1 MWVFGKLQTT
11 GGAQS
16 FSSRKKPTP
25 VRIRIIPNLD
35 IIMLVVGIPK
45 LEQYQSFKMFFSGCF
60 TRPTPASGEESS
72 SSRRRMCEK
81 KMFRKKVGA
90 LFVKELVEADVF
102 FFGRIDVFLLKLVW
116 KHKSEAE
123 NPKGKHHQNQ
133 APFFKGVFAV
143 IVPGSVCKTADA
155 AEIFQATHPTKTEN
169 PIGKMQ
175 DACFWMLEDLFLSS
189 GLSSSQMPWVTFSGF
204 VVENHVFERLSGDQK

>member
-60 TRPTPASGEESS
+60 TRPTPSSGEESS
-72 SSRRRMCEK
+72 SSRRRMCAK
-81 KMFRKKVGA
+81 KCFGKKVGA

-102 FFGRIDVFLLKLVW
+102 FSVASMCFSWNWCESTSLK
-116 KHKSEAE
+116 
-123 NPKGKHHQNQ
+123 PKTRKESITKTKHH
-133 APFFKGVFAV
+133 FSRGF
-143 IVPGSVCKTADA
+143 C
-155 AEIFQATHPTKTEN
+155 
-169 PIGKMQ
+169 
-175 DACFWMLEDLFLSS
+175 CYSS
-189 GLSSSQMPWVTFSGF
+189 RECV
-204 VVENHVFERLSGDQK
+204 

>member
-60 TRPTPASGEESS
+60 TRPTPSSGEESS

-81 KMFRKKVGA
+81 KMYRKKGRCTFCQRIGWSRCFFSVA
-90 LFVKELVEADVF
+90 SMCFSWNWCESTSLKPKTRKES
-102 FFGRIDVFLLKLVW
+102 ITKT
-116 KHKSEAE
+116 
-123 NPKGKHHQNQ
+123 KHH
-133 APFFKGVFAV
+133 FSRGF
-143 IVPGSVCKTADA
+143 C
-155 AEIFQATHPTKTEN
+155 
-169 PIGKMQ
+169 
-175 DACFWMLEDLFLSS
+175 CYSS
-189 GLSSSQMPWVTFSGF
+189 RECV
-204 VVENHVFERLSGDQK
+204 